1 MPSIMERKELSEAL
15 SKDRASLIFCT
26 KLVGG
31 VILKKQNRKTEE
43 ASENRKRGRPPI
55 DIGITSYLDGTRR
68 TKVNAKYMYEAISL
82 ISEAASEIPDS
93 LILWH
98 SDDAT
103 QTATG
108 KHGILEQIGRM
119 WLQDQMSYDSC
130 VFIANLSISALKAGC
145 TSREIEYAIRKI
157 RNAARLV
164 EKNPD
169 NDWFYQSEV
178 KAVLDLQEM
187 AGD

>member
-1 MPSIMERKELSEAL
+1 M
-15 SKDRASLIFCT
+15 
-26 KLVGG
+26 
-31 VILKKQNRKTEE
+31 
-43 ASENRKRGRPPI
+43 
-55 DIGITSYLDGTRR
+55 
-68 TKVNAKYMYEAISL
+68 
-82 ISEAASEIPDS
+82 
-93 LILWH
+93 
-98 SDDAT
+98 
-103 QTATG
+103 
-108 KHGILEQIGRM
+108 
-119 WLQDQMSYDSC
+119 
-130 VFIANLSISALKAGC
+130 SISALKAGC

>member
-1 MPSIMERKELSEAL
+1 MTCPFGFLVVLPDQML
-15 SKDRASLIFCT
+15 LIP
-26 KLVGG
+26 V
-31 VILKKQNRKTEE
+31 
-43 ASENRKRGRPPI
+43 
-55 DIGITSYLDGTRR
+55 
-68 TKVNAKYMYEAISL
+68 
-82 ISEAASEIPDS
+82 DS
-93 LILWH
+93 HFSWL
-98 SDDAT
+98 T
-103 QTATG
+103 MFYTG
-108 KHGILEQIGRM
+108 KHGVLEQIGRM
-119 WLQDQMSYDSC
+119 YLQDQMSYDSC

-178 KAVLDLQEM
+178 KAVLELQGM